1 MVKPP
6 RAHLCHPARK
16 QPSVGRTAKAVTNL
30 PFEFSVQNR
39 TRQFSVQNRTVRATA
54 PRTWRATGTMLH
66 TRSVARAI
74 GTDRYP

>member
-16 QPSVGRTAKAVTNL
+16 QPSIGRAARAVTKHL
-30 PFEFSVQNR
+30 PFEFSLQNR

-54 PRTWRATGTMLH
+54 PRTRRATGEL
-66 TRSVARAI
+66 SV
-74 GTDRYP
+74 DRV